1 MKAAGGAPL
10 PASSLTMQSSDTS
23 TRQKWGRALDYT
35 GFQTVP
41 NLLLAHQHQLELSNT
56 DLVVLLHVNRFW
68 WTRDQDP
75 FPKPAHIAAQMGV
88 HRRSVERCLKRLEQ
102 KGLIKRTE
110 PRETPSGVVRPI
122 SLLPLADVLIRKA
135 DQLRI
140 ANQRSGS
147 TRFARVRGDEPNP
160 SGTSSKEASSSLSPQ
175 GGG

>member
-1 MKAAGGAPL
+1 MPSA
-10 PASSLTMQSSDTS
+10 DTS
-23 TRQKWGRALDYT
+23 TRSKWGQALDYA

-41 NLLLAHQHQLELSNT
+41 NLLLTQQHKLELSNT

-75 FPKPAHIAAQMGV
+75 FPKPARIAAQMGV

-102 KGLIKRTE
+102 KGLVRRTG
-110 PRETPSGVVRPI
+110 PRETSSGVVRPI

-140 ANQRSGS
+140 ASQRSK
-147 TRFARVRGDEPNP
+147 RLERVRGDEPDSDP
-160 SGTSSKEASSSLSPQ
+160 SGTSSKEAPS
-175 GGG
+175 